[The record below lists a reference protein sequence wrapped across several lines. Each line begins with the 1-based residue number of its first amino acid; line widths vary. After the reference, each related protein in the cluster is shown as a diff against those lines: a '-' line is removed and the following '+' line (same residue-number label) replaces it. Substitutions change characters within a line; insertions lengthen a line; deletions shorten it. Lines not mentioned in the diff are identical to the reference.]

1 MKQKQ
6 SKTYY
11 IHCRIDNKQ
20 VLNDIDKIAESLTK
34 RNKKEFTRSDVIRRA
49 IEQYIWNQKAD
60 RKI

>member
-1 MKQKQ
+1 MNKKQ
-6 SKTYY
+6 SKNYS
-11 IHCRIDNKQ
+11 IHFRTNKQ
-20 VLNDIDKIAESLTK
+20 IIDDLDKVAESLTK